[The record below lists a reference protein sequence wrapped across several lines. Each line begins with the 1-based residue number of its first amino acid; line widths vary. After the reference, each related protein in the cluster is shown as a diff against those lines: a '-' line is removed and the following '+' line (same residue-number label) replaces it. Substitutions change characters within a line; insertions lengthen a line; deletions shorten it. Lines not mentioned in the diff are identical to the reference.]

1 MTEVAMAI
9 TLNTLAI
16 VIVAFLISNI
26 VLSIASSLLAQ
37 KFLSLQVASRKFL
50 LWFIVLLPWI
60 VAFSM
65 GFYFSNSYLTSSALE
80 YSHWHHMTIFEW
92 YSWHGASLIMAAIYT
107 LYVLLKKTLQ
117 VLSHKQEISVLTEL
131 SSNLGNG
138 VYEIESPEGSA
149 FTTGFFNKKCFITS
163 GLISKITKEEL
174 AVVIAHEKAHADNN
188 DPFKKWMF
196 SLFSSFFIA
205 PVAARL
211 NLHLTLA
218 IEQDADNAV
227 IDAHKTSTFIAG
239 TLVKI
244 ARLNAKRLPVSDNEL
259 VVNFGADVLEQRVYF
274 LLGNLKLKPLNKVAA
289 MFSVSLIL
297 LACFSSID
305 GIHHLIEKIFSH

>member
-37 KFLSLQVASRKFL
+37 KFLSLQVASRKIL

-60 VAFSM
+60 AAFSI
-65 GFYFSNSYLTSSALE
+65 GLYFLNSYLSSSTFE
-80 YSHWHHMTIFEW
+80 YAHWHHMAIFEW
-92 YSWHGASLIMAAIYT
+92 YSWHGTSLIVAATYT
-107 LYVLLKKTLQ
+107 VYVLLKKALQ
-117 VLSHKQEISVLTEL
+117 LLSHRQEISALTEL
-131 SSNLGNG
+131 SLDLGNG
-138 VYEIESPEGSA
+138 VYEIELPEGSA
-149 FTTGFFNKKCFITS
+149 FTTGFFNKKCFVTS
-163 GLISKITKEEL
+163 GLISETTEEEL
-174 AVVIAHEKAHADNN
+174 AVVIAHEKAHAANN

-205 PVAARL
+205 SVAARL

-218 IEQDADNAV
+218 MEQDADNAV
-227 IDAHKTSTFIAG
+227 IDANKTSTFIAG

-244 ARLNAKRLPVSDNEL
+244 ARLNASGLPVSDNEL

-274 LLGNLKLKPLNKVAA
+274 LLGHLKLKPLNKVAA